1 MLPAPLTTAS
11 SETRQRLIEAAA
23 EVFAAE
29 GFRCATVRQ
38 ICARAKANV
47 AAIHYHFG
55 GKEEIYR
62 ELLRELGRRAFERYP
77 PTLGLPANPTQEQRL
92 FAFVHAFL
100 LRVLS
105 DDGFARHGRV
115 LSREMIDPSPAIDHV
130 VEEFL
135 RPSFDYL
142 RGIVAALLGP
152 GAGEREVR
160 LAARSIVA
168 QCAFYHHARALIER
182 LSPAE
187 PRDPAAIRALAE
199 HVTQFSLE
207 GLRGLRSRE
216 PGPARAPASPSASA

>member
-1 MLPAPLTTAS
+1 MLPEPLTAAS
-11 SETRQRLIEAAA
+11 TETRQRLFEAAA
-23 EVFAAE
+23 EVFSAE
-29 GFRCATVRQ
+29 GFRNATVRQ

-77 PTLGLPANPTQEQRL
+77 PTLGLPANPTPEERL

-100 LRVLS
+100 QRVLS

-115 LSREMIDPSPAIDHV
+115 LLREMVDPSPAIDQV
-130 VEEFL
+130 IEEFI

-142 RGIVAALLGP
+142 RSIVRTLAGP
-152 GAGEREVR
+152 GANEDEVR
-160 LAARSIVA
+160 LTARSIVA
-168 QCAFYHHARALIER
+168 QCAFYHNARHLIER

-199 HVTQFSLE
+199 HVTRFSLE
-207 GLRGLRSRE
+207 GLRRPEGRPR
-216 PGPARAPASPSASA
+216 

>member
-1 MLPAPLTTAS
+1 MVHVPLTAES
-11 SETRQRLIEAAA
+11 ADTRKRLLEAAA
-23 EVFAAE
+23 EVFSAE
-29 GFRCATVRQ
+29 GFRAATVRQ
-38 ICARAKANV
+38 ICQRASANV

-55 GKEEIYR
+55 GKQELYV

-77 PTLGLPANPTQEQRL
+77 PTLGLSADPTPEERL

-115 LSREMIDPSPAIDHV
+115 LSREMVDPSPAIEMV
-130 VEEFL
+130 VDEFI

-142 RGIVAALLGP
+142 RGIVRTLAGP
-152 GAGEREVR
+152 DADERAVR

-168 QCAFYHHARALIER
+168 QCAFYHHARSLIER
-182 LSPAE
+182 LSPDE

-199 HVTQFSLE
+199 HVARFSLE
-207 GLRGLRSRE
+207 GLRRPEGQ
-216 PGPARAPASPSASA
+216 AR